1 MSRSTAGSQETA
13 EADLIAALEG
23 TSATAPPLAIAKLL
37 GDLERLKAVF
47 WHRLVQTTANAAGSP
62 SQDALDDL
70 RHLTPAQVGELL
82 NLKPAY
88 IHELCRSR
96 KLPATKSGKYWMI
109 PVAELRRWL
118 ATSNRDVEP
127 KALARLPSVDPRSE
141 PKRTERK
148 RNRNRNSI
156 ATGRRRQGARIA
168 HSPGKH
174 APSHESWTPER

>member
-1 MSRSTAGSQETA
+1 MSTGTQRDA

-23 TSATAPPLAIAKLL
+23 ASATATPLAIARLL
-37 GDLERLKAVF
+37 GDLERLKAVL
-47 WHRLVQTTANAAGSP
+47 WHRLVQATANAAAPP

-118 ATSNRDVEP
+118 AYPNRDIDPE
-127 KALARLPSVDPRSE
+127 ARARLQSANPRLGS
-141 PKRTERK
+141 KRRADLTERK
-148 RNRNRNSI
+148 RNRNRN
-156 ATGRRRQGARIA
+156 
-168 HSPGKH
+168 
-174 APSHESWTPER
+174 